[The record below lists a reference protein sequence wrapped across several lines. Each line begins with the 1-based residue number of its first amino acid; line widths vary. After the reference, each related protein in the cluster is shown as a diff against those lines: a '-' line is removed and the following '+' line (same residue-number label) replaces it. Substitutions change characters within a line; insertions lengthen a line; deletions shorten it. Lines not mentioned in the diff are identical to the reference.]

1 MERRKSR
8 KIRGRAV
15 LAAAV
20 FFAVWLLYGTEFISD
35 ALFDTSRAVHINP
48 DEIEESTL
56 IIGTHLIY
64 LHSMTD
70 DIYDVAVQSA
80 SDSNQNNRYYK
91 SELAGGA
98 WYDITNATSLA
109 DISDGGTM
117 AANDE
122 IAALFLTH
130 HTKKDGVTYA
140 LSDGS
145 AVNIFNTDN
154 PYDLEK
160 MPELSQL
167 KSQYDLMKQ
176 SGSSKE
182 ETEYVRRF
190 FQTRTNTGVT
200 QRCDIQLQALQ
211 RYYQVLAA
219 NDASTEEKNSVMS
232 VMKKIDNARRADI
245 YGTVDN
251 ALSELETRATSPKE
265 DSGKKSE
272 KDSEEDRQLNDG
284 LLRAI
289 TESKSAVSAGKT
301 EAEGGLLEEG
311 DSVLD
316 GAEYRACLSLI
327 QHAEENNHAACD
339 GDNERLINLNNIKGS
354 VIAHKEAELALLEE
368 LIGEA
373 DHAYGVKLWRGET
386 QAYQSLKA
394 QNTAHA
400 ALNNRRKQDME
411 EVNTRR
417 SELQFF
423 IQEKTDRME
432 KEAAQTYILDRI
444 RGVAQFRQMIPS
456 DDYKNSAADTV
467 ESYREWLEN
476 LLNQI
481 KKEGQAEGSRD
492 GENLYEQKKELQ
504 EQKMEALDDL
514 NLDTAKKINAEL
526 EQVDQKISELEAA
539 AENEIRDLENR
550 KREVEAELA
559 SQPGNEK
566 LNKELSDLEAQI
578 AGKTT
583 DFPSDSKAGNIS
595 DMKTNAEAL
604 IRKEDTSQA
613 SLDELSGYIDGLGS
627 LAEGGSAL
635 ALDAMKEIY
644 KELVSAMYLNDK
656 EGYEDLVEKMEED
669 IAQIDIPGV
678 LGQEL
683 TAGNAVKAVEE
694 VLGKEIGTAAGT
706 GSGTDSGSGQEGL
719 TDEEAAGAVI
729 ALAEYGEKSG
739 NKEIAE
745 LAKSMAAGLSNGAQ
759 GYVSKTYVS
768 GGELF
773 APVDAV
779 ARFIRYRYLWD
790 NTKREAVLSR
800 GGAYCRFTAG
810 SRQVVLENDTTEEME
825 KAAEFSEILYL
836 PDSYLQKQFGC
847 SVYDLYGTGY
857 CVLVSQEIRELSE
870 ELLAQLAEKGGTWWE
885 I

>member
-1 MERRKSR
+1 M
-8 KIRGRAV
+8 
-15 LAAAV
+15 AAAAL
-20 FFAVWLLYGTEFISD
+20 FAAWLLYGTEFISD

-48 DEIEESTL
+48 DEIEDSTL

-80 SDSNQNNRYYK
+80 SDSNQNRRYYK

-98 WYDITNATSLA
+98 WFDITDAAYLQ
-109 DISDGGTM
+109 DISDGGLM
-117 AANDE
+117 AANEE

-154 PYDLEK
+154 VYDLEK

-245 YGTVDN
+245 YGTVDRV
-251 ALSELETRATSPKE
+251 LSELETRATSPKE

-272 KDSEEDRQLNDG
+272 KDSEQDRQLNDG

-339 GDNERLINLNNIKGS
+339 GDNERLMDLNNIKSS
-354 VIAHKEAELALLEE
+354 VIGHKEAELALLDE

-417 SELQFF
+417 GELQFF

-432 KEAAQTYILDRI
+432 QEAAQTYILDRI

-467 ESYREWLEN
+467 ESYREWLED

-481 KKEGQAEGSRD
+481 KKEGQAQGSRD
-492 GENLYEQKKELQ
+492 SENLYEQKKELQ

-526 EQVDQKISELEAA
+526 EQVDQKIRELEAA

-566 LNKELSDLEAQI
+566 LNKELSELEAQI

-583 DFPSDSKAGNIS
+583 DFPSDSQAGNIS
-595 DMKTNAEAL
+595 DMQTNAEAL
-604 IRKEDTSQA
+604 IRKADTSQA
-613 SLDELSGYIDGLGS
+613 SLDELSGCIDGLGA

-635 ALDAMKEIY
+635 ALDAMKDIY
-644 KELVSAMYLNDK
+644 RELVSAMYLNDK

-694 VLGKEIGTAAGT
+694 VLGKEIGTVAGT
-706 GSGTDSGSGQEGL
+706 GGGSGSGTGGGTGDGSGDASGQDGL

-759 GYVSKTYVS
+759 GYVGRTYVS

-857 CVLVSQEIRELSE
+857 CVLVSQEIKELSE
-870 ELLAQLAEKGGTWWE
+870 ELLAQLVEKGGTWWE